1 MSKYDH
7 VLNSIAPIL
16 EGLFKRESKIWLL
29 FWRTAGAAMLF
40 ILTITMTNNLSK
52 EVFGAFE
59 YGRSSLMLL
68 GSIILF
74 GTDRSILQFF
84 GRLESQK
91 SGGDIFLVYRKMVLM
106 LFSFCI
112 ALLVIY
118 FIVPEFIWINAFA
131 DYEGYLI
138 ILKVVL
144 FVFFYSI
151 TILNTEYFRV
161 LNKMVLSELFRGV
174 FKYSPLAIV
183 ILYVTITQEYQYL
196 FELYLLGFVMLS
208 FITTALV
215 LWLKHPLSRKVI
227 FSNSEILK
235 KSYPMAISGL
245 GFMLLTTIDI
255 YFLKRYTGLEQIAIY
270 AIPVKITMLLAM
282 VITTFQA
289 AVSTEISALFHK
301 KEMEMLQVRLRR
313 ITNIIFFITLPLL
326 IGTYLFGDILL
337 EFFGSSFTEGK
348 TALNIL
354 LIGFLF
360 STFSSLSPT
369 YLNMTGRE
377 KVLQVIIL
385 ITVLINLILNL
396 IMIPS
401 YGIAGAA
408 AASSISMAFWTI
420 VSLIYSYRKDR
431 IKLFVHF

>member
-1 MSKYDH
+1 MSKYDRAY
-7 VLNSIAPIL
+7 NSIVPIVQ
-16 EGLFKRESKIWLL
+16 GLFNRESKIWLL
-29 FWRTAGAAMLF
+29 FWRTAGAAMFF
-40 ILTITMTNNLSK
+40 ILTIIMTNSLSK

-106 LFSFCI
+106 VFSFCTV
-112 ALLVIY
+112 LLVIY
-118 FIVPEFIWINAFA
+118 FIVPESIWIKAFA

-151 TILNTEYFRV
+151 TVLNTEYFRV

-174 FKYSPLAIV
+174 FKYSPLAVIV
-183 ILYVTITQEYQYL
+183 LYIMITQNYQYL
-196 FELYLLGFVMLS
+196 FELYLLGFVVLS
-208 FITTALV
+208 VITTALV
-215 LWLKHPLSRKVI
+215 LWLKHPLSRKAKI
-227 FSNSEILK
+227 STNEILK

-255 YFLKRYTGLEQIAIY
+255 YFLKQYTGLEQIAIY
-270 AIPVKITMLLAM
+270 AVPVKITMLLAM

-289 AVSTEISALFHK
+289 AVSTEISTLFYK
-301 KEMEMLQVRLRR
+301 KEMDVLQMRLRR
-313 ITNIIFFITLPLL
+313 ITNIIFLITLPLL

-337 EFFGSSFTEGK
+337 GFFGSSFTEGK
-348 TALNIL
+348 TALDIL

-360 STFSSLSPT
+360 STFSSLSPS

-396 IMIPS
+396 ILIPS
-401 YGIAGAA
+401 YGIVGAA
-408 AASSISMAFWTI
+408 AASSLSMAFWTV
-420 VSLIYSYRKDR
+420 VSLIYSYKKDR